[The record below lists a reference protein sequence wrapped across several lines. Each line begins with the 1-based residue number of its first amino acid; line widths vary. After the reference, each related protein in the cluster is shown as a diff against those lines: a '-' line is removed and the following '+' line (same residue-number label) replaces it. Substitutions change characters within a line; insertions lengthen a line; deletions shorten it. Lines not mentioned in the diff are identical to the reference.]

1 MAQFDVYRN
10 PNPDTQSYA
19 PFLIDVQSDLLDP
32 LSTTVVI
39 PLIKAKQITKP
50 ISRLN
55 PEFKIKNMKT
65 VLSTAE
71 LAGVSHQELGDYV
84 MSLAEHRTVI
94 IDALDLLFTGI

>member
-10 PNPDTQSYA
+10 PNPDTQAYA
-19 PFLIDVQSDLLDP
+19 PFLLDVQSEILEP

-39 PLIKAKQITKP
+39 PLIKANKISKP

-55 PEFKIKNMKT
+55 PGFKIKNT
-65 VLSTAE
+65 NTILSTAE
-71 LAGVSHQELGDYV
+71 LAGVSHRELGDYV
-84 MSLAEHRTVI
+84 TSLAEHRTEI

>member
-10 PNPDTQSYA
+10 PNPDTQRYA
-19 PFLIDVQSDLLDP
+19 PFLVDIQSDLLGP
-32 LSTTVVI
+32 LATTVVI
-39 PLIKAKQITKP
+39 PLIKANRISKP

-55 PEFKIKNMKT
+55 PEFNIKNIKT

-71 LAGVSHQELGDYV
+71 LAGVSHQDLGEFV
-84 MSLAEHRTVI
+84 TSLAEYRTEI

>member
-19 PFLIDVQSDLLDP
+19 PFLLDVQSDLLGP

-39 PLIKAKQITKP
+39 PLIKANQISKP

-55 PEFKIKNMKT
+55 PEFKIKNVKT

-71 LAGVSHQELGDYV
+71 LAGVSHQVLGEHV
-84 MSLAEHRTVI
+84 GSLADYSTEI
-94 IDALDLLFTGI
+94 IDALDLLFTDI

>member
-10 PNPDTQSYA
+10 PNPDTQQYA
-19 PFLIDVQSDLLDP
+19 PFLVDVQSDLLVP

-39 PLIKAKQITKP
+39 PLIKANQVSKP

-55 PEFKIKNMKT
+55 PKFKIKNTNT

-84 MSLAEHRTVI
+84 VSLADHRIEI